1 VAGCSIG
8 AGASLPL
15 LRMMGD
21 PGQVPI
27 CGPGEDLCRPLT
39 GCARLAEIHVRHAFP
54 EVGMYRNDDAM
65 RNHALGS
72 SSAGFSTEWIPP
84 FYFCTVIVLLA
95 FLGFR
100 RGAKAFM
107 GSHFAGKCGGQE
119 ESEPCGF
126 AEAITSRGNVRE
138 LEPGVSLL
146 FQCHPHRVPR
156 CAHLGYGRR
165 VTGRTLHGASR
176 AQPSPP
182 AQSKSTPTS
191 VASHS
196 GKTRVCDISMPIG
209 ETRAGVSR

>member
-1 VAGCSIG
+1 MAGCSIG

-21 PGQVPI
+21 PVQVPI
-27 CGPGEDLCRPLT
+27 YGPGEDLCRPLA

-100 RGAKAFM
+100 RGAKAKLSWVLISPENAV
-107 GSHFAGKCGGQE
+107 GRKRANHVDSQR
-119 ESEPCGF
+119 PL
-126 AEAITSRGNVRE
+126 RRE
-138 LEPGVSLL
+138 
-146 FQCHPHRVPR
+146 
-156 CAHLGYGRR
+156 
-165 VTGRTLHGASR
+165 VT
-176 AQPSPP
+176 
-182 AQSKSTPTS
+182 
-191 VASHS
+191 
-196 GKTRVCDISMPIG
+196 
-209 ETRAGVSR
+209 